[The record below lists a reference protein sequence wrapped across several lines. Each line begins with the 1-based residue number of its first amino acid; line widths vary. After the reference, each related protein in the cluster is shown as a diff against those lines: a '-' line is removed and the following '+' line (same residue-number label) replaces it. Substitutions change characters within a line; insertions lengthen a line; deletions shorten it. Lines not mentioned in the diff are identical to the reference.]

1 MSTQAPLAPKSG
13 QFVRAHD
20 VAEEVWHPRAM
31 TPLAR
36 WYRLTLVS
44 LVMAGTVGCDQAT
57 KQLAISQLRDEPAQ
71 TFLGGILRLTFAE
84 NPGAFL
90 GLGGHL
96 SRPLQFWLLT
106 AGVGL
111 LLLSMLFYVAT
122 SRRIR
127 RLHVVA
133 IALIAGG
140 GVGNLIDRVMNDG
153 RVVDFMNVGIGSLRT
168 GIFNVADV
176 AIMLGGG
183 LLLLAARSS
192 KTPGATQASLQ

>member
-1 MSTQAPLAPKSG
+1 M
-13 QFVRAHD
+13 V
-20 VAEEVWHPRAM
+20 
-31 TPLAR
+31 PLAR

-71 TFLGGILRLTFAE
+71 TFLGGILRLSFAE

-90 GLGGHL
+90 GLGGSL
-96 SRPLQFWLLT
+96 SRPVQFWLLT

-111 LLLSMLFYVAT
+111 LLLSMLVYVVT
-122 SRRIR
+122 SRQLR
-127 RLHVVA
+127 RLQVVA

-140 GVGNLIDRVMNDG
+140 GVGNWIDRLMNEG
-153 RVVDFMNVGIGSLRT
+153 RVVDFMNLGIGSLRT

-183 LLLLAARSS
+183 LLLLAAR
-192 KTPGATQASLQ
+192 GAKSLGASAASPP

>member
-1 MSTQAPLAPKSG
+1 
-13 QFVRAHD
+13 
-20 VAEEVWHPRAM
+20 
-31 TPLAR
+31 
-36 WYRLTLVS
+36 
-44 LVMAGTVGCDQAT
+44 MAGTVGCDQAT

-71 TFLGGILRLTFAE
+71 TFLGGILRLSFAE

-90 GLGGHL
+90 GLGGSL
-96 SRPLQFWLLT
+96 SRPVQFWLLT

-111 LLLSMLFYVAT
+111 LLLSMLVYAVT
-122 SRRIR
+122 SRRIT

-153 RVVDFMNVGIGSLRT
+153 RVVDFMNLGIGSLRT

-183 LLLLAARSS
+183 LLLLAAREPKSLGAS
-192 KTPGATQASLQ
+192 KASPP

>member
-1 MSTQAPLAPKSG
+1 
-13 QFVRAHD
+13 
-20 VAEEVWHPRAM
+20 M
-31 TPLAR
+31 TSLAR

-57 KQLAISQLRDEPAQ
+57 KQLAISHLRDEPTQ
-71 TFLGGILRLTFAE
+71 TFLGGILRLSFAE

-90 GLGGHL
+90 GLGGSL
-96 SRPLQFWLLT
+96 PRPVQFWLLT

-111 LLLSMLFYVAT
+111 LLLSMLVYAAM
-122 SRRIR
+122 SRRLG

-140 GVGNLIDRVMNDG
+140 GVGNWIDRVMNDG
-153 RVVDFMNVGIGSLRT
+153 RVVDFMNLGIGSLRT

-183 LLLLAARSS
+183 LLLLAARES
-192 KTPGATQASLQ
+192 KRLGTSEAS

>member
-1 MSTQAPLAPKSG
+1 M
-13 QFVRAHD
+13 V
-20 VAEEVWHPRAM
+20 
-31 TPLAR
+31 PLAR

-44 LVMAGTVGCDQAT
+44 LVMAGTIGCDQAT
-57 KQLAISQLRDEPAQ
+57 KQLAISQLREEPAQ

-90 GLGGHL
+90 GLGGSL
-96 SRPLQFWLLT
+96 SRPVQFWLLT

-111 LLLSMLFYVAT
+111 LLLSMLVYAVA
-122 SRRIR
+122 SHRIR
-127 RLHVVA
+127 RLHIVA

-140 GVGNLIDRVMNDG
+140 GVGNWIDRVMNDG
-153 RVVDFMNVGIGSLRT
+153 RVVDFLNLGIGSLRT

-183 LLLLAARSS
+183 LLLLAAR
-192 KTPGATQASLQ
+192 GAKSLGTSEASPP

>member
-1 MSTQAPLAPKSG
+1 
-13 QFVRAHD
+13 
-20 VAEEVWHPRAM
+20 M
-31 TPLAR
+31 TSLAR

-57 KQLAISQLRDEPAQ
+57 KQLAISQLRDEPARA
-71 TFLGGILRLTFAE
+71 FLGGILRLSFAE

-90 GLGGHL
+90 GLGGSL
-96 SRPLQFWLLT
+96 SRPVQFWLLT

-122 SRRIR
+122 SRRLS
-127 RLHVVA
+127 RLHIVA

-140 GVGNLIDRVMNDG
+140 GVGNLIDRLMNDG
-153 RVVDFMNVGIGSLRT
+153 RVVDFLNLGIGSLRT

-183 LLLLAARSS
+183 LLLLAAR
-192 KTPGATQASLQ
+192 GAKSLGASEASPS

>member
-1 MSTQAPLAPKSG
+1 
-13 QFVRAHD
+13 
-20 VAEEVWHPRAM
+20 M
-31 TPLAR
+31 TSRVR
-36 WYRLTLVS
+36 WYRLSLVS

-90 GLGGHL
+90 GLGGNL
-96 SRPLQFWLLT
+96 SRPVQFWLLT

-111 LLLSMLFYVAT
+111 LLLSMLVYAVT

-133 IALIAGG
+133 ISLIAGG
-140 GVGNLIDRVMNDG
+140 GVGNLIDRLMNDG
-153 RVVDFMNVGIGSLRT
+153 RVVDFLNLGIGSLRT

-176 AIMLGGG
+176 AIMVGGG
-183 LLLLAARSS
+183 LMLLAARESRS
-192 KTPGATQASLQ
+192 PGASEASPQ